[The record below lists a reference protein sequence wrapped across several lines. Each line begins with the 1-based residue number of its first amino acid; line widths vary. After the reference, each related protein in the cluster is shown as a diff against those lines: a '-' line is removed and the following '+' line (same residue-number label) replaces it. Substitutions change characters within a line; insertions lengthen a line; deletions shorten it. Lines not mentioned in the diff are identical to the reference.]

1 MEETTS
7 TVPNNKNETKNAC
20 NTKTIPEEKY
30 CFCFLH
36 FLPFWKDKYR
46 FCYATRNN
54 ANQKTDID
62 IYDIG
67 YSIILN

>member
-30 CFCFLH
+30 CFCFST
-36 FLPFWKDKYR
+36 FCPFGKI
-46 FCYATRNN
+46 N
-54 ANQKTDID
+54 ID
-62 IYDIG
+62 
-67 YSIILN
+67 SAMQQETMLTKKLT